1 MNTMTERKRR
11 LIRREEKKQRNIRI
25 KALTPSKSQRDE
37 TVAIVF
43 IHVTLRA
50 SMSTVKCLRCPTPR
64 RKVCAPRRR
73 FYNSAATKATRC
85 HRRRVSNAIREDSLL
100 AKFVASRNAL
110 RFSRTISRSLEKTN
124 KNEIKIERKGNKTTT
139 TTRRRPP
146 PRRKQ
151 RRELHLKITLG
162 VRSCCLGFVGDLCSQ
177 TSSHKAF
184 LATGRAVNRA
194 ARFAKGE
201 LLQRTKKSSKNH
213 IVRVDA
219 NAVYSPSSKSSSLR
233 KKIRVKGGEV
243 WDALAF

>member
-1 MNTMTERKRR
+1 MC
-11 LIRREEKKQRNIRI
+11 IRDR
-25 KALTPSKSQRDE
+25 
-37 TVAIVF
+37 
-43 IHVTLRA
+43 
-50 SMSTVKCLRCPTPR
+50 
-64 RKVCAPRRR
+64 
-73 FYNSAATKATRC
+73 
-85 HRRRVSNAIREDSLL
+85 DSLL
-100 AKFVASRNAL
+100 AKMVASRNAL

-124 KNEIKIERKGNKTTT
+124 KNEIKIKIEKKGNKTTT

-151 RRELHLKITLG
+151 RREQHLKITLG
-162 VRSCCLGFVGDLCSQ
+162 VSLGSCCLGVVGDLCSQ

-201 LLQRTKKSSKNH
+201 LLQRTKKASKNH

-219 NAVYSPSSKSSSLR
+219 NAVYHPSSKSSSLR